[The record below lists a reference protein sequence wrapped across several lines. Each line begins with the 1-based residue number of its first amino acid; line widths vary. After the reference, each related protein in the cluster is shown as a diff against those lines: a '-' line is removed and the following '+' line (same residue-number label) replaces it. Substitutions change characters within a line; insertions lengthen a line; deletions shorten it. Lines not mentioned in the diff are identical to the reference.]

1 MHYLDNRIYTD
12 PAIFALEREQIFAKC
27 WKFLCHESEIG
38 NRGDYRTATLAGIP
52 LIVLRDAEETV
63 RAYYNIC
70 PHRGAALLGE
80 SAGSIENDRIQCFYH
95 LWSFDTAGRC
105 VNIPEA
111 AAYRMIAA
119 TPELGAVQTWL
130 AFDREEMTRH
140 FAAIPEHRW
149 PLGEMT
155 RIVSVDAIA
164 VEDGKAATVATFCI
178 LRNDDEGRTTC
189 YAVGRY
195 RDRWR
200 MGGSDWRIAERVVD
214 LRTRL
219 LPAPAPIPL

>member
-1 MHYLDNRIYTD
+1 MSGAETRETLRALIHRSGLCLDEGRFD
-12 PAIFALEREQIFAKC
+12 EFVGLFADN
-27 WKFLCHESEIG
+27 G
-38 NRGDYRTATLAGIP
+38 T
-52 LIVLRDAEETV
+52 
-63 RAYYNIC
+63 
-70 PHRGAALLGE
+70 
-80 SAGSIENDRIQCFYH
+80 
-95 LWSFDTAGRC
+95 
-105 VNIPEA
+105 
-111 AAYRMIAA
+111 YRMIAA

-130 AFDREEMTRH
+130 AFDREEMARH
-140 FAAIPEHRW
+140 FAAIPEHQW

-155 RIVSVDAIA
+155 RMVSVDAIA
-164 VEDGKAATVATFCI
+164 LEDGEAATVATFCI

-200 MGGSDWRIAERVVD
+200 VDGADWRIAERIVD